1 MPIEID
7 WEEVMPTTTAASS
20 SSSSH
25 GDDFEVRF
33 VSTSTRSSVAQ
44 RLRPRGARTEE
55 EAEIVRMK
63 DDELRREMAF
73 AGRLRPRFEGIL
85 CDGGEGNRRRR
96 ALLEAEAR
104 RRWIGPAAKDGDDRH
119 SASRDVFSFDI
130 EDQLGEDASRKFCG
144 KPWPVSSTKE
154 NYGQL
159 GIETRRSSRQIEQ
172 RKPISVDKMYSS
184 KPCSSTLSGHKLRVH
199 AIDPDEKADDE
210 KSEPSTRYS
219 FRNYIKKRKEKHQ
232 SCLSDFQ
239 KVQDVVLLD
248 DEDVQPE
255 GQVDCGMH
263 DRRNETMIYYP
274 SRDDPEAVELSSSDI
289 KCLDPGV
296 YLSSPVINFYIQYM
310 KRTKLHDDDCRE
322 KFYIFNTYFYSKL
335 EEALLGK
342 GEFLK
347 LRRWWKGVN
356 IYHTSYIILP
366 IHGTAHWSLIIICI
380 PSKESNSG
388 PIILHLD
395 SLELHS
401 SAKIFDTVR
410 RYLEAEWCHLRKNPP
425 LDISISDTIWDD
437 LPSNIQKE
445 KVQVPQQKNEYDCGI
460 FMLYYIERFIRL
472 APERF
477 TRDNLSMF
485 SRSWFQPEDASDL
498 RQRIRELLLEEFES
512 ARLDEALSEADT
524 SDRSDN
530 EEDATKSAE
539 SEQAAAAAAAP
550 GSGSSEM
557 IVEGGDTGTSNEDI
571 KGVAASKEASSSICR
586 SADNL
591 AGCVLLEE
599 ATLSDSVMKDEE
611 DTTKAD
617 PVSSQD
623 EQEVAV
629 LSPGAW
635 KNSEENTHKQPQPDI
650 CCDSSDSEMDDV
662 KIIEDPYQRTNKQNC
677 RIF

>member
-1 MPIEID
+1 
-7 WEEVMPTTTAASS
+7 
-20 SSSSH
+20 
-25 GDDFEVRF
+25 
-33 VSTSTRSSVAQ
+33 
-44 RLRPRGARTEE
+44 
-55 EAEIVRMK
+55 
-63 DDELRREMAF
+63 
-73 AGRLRPRFEGIL
+73 
-85 CDGGEGNRRRR
+85 
-96 ALLEAEAR
+96 
-104 RRWIGPAAKDGDDRH
+104 
-119 SASRDVFSFDI
+119 
-130 EDQLGEDASRKFCG
+130 
-144 KPWPVSSTKE
+144 
-154 NYGQL
+154 
-159 GIETRRSSRQIEQ
+159 
-172 RKPISVDKMYSS
+172 
-184 KPCSSTLSGHKLRVH
+184 
-199 AIDPDEKADDE
+199 
-210 KSEPSTRYS
+210 
-219 FRNYIKKRKEKHQ
+219 
-232 SCLSDFQ
+232 
-239 KVQDVVLLD
+239 VQDVVLLD

-255 GQVDCGMH
+255 GQVDCRMH

-425 LDISISDTIWDD
+425 PDISISETIWDD

-539 SEQAAAAAAAP
+539 SEQAAAAAP

-557 IVEGGDTGTSNEDI
+557 IVEGGDTGISNEDF

>member
-7 WEEVMPTTTAASS
+7 WEEVMPTTTTA
-20 SSSSH
+20 SSSH
-25 GDDFEVRF
+25 GDDVEVRF

-55 EAEIVRMK
+55 EAEIVRMR

-104 RRWIGPAAKDGDDRH
+104 RRGIGPAAAKDGDDRH
-119 SASRDVFSFDI
+119 STSRDVFSFDI
-130 EDQLGEDASRKFCG
+130 EDQLGEDASRRFCG

-255 GQVDCGMH
+255 GQVDCRMH

-366 IHGTAHWSLIIICI
+366 IHGTAHWSLIIICF

-425 LDISISDTIWDD
+425 PDISISETIWDD

-445 KVQVPQQKNEYDCGI
+445 KVQ
-460 FMLYYIERFIRL
+460 
-472 APERF
+472 
-477 TRDNLSMF
+477 F

-539 SEQAAAAAAAP
+539 SEQAAAAAAP
-550 GSGSSEM
+550 GNGSSEM
-557 IVEGGDTGTSNEDI
+557 IVEGGDTGISNEDI

>member
-20 SSSSH
+20 SH
-25 GDDFEVRF
+25 GDDVEVRF

-55 EAEIVRMK
+55 EAEIVRMR

-104 RRWIGPAAKDGDDRH
+104 RRGIGPAAKDGDDRH
-119 SASRDVFSFDI
+119 STSRDVFSFDI

-255 GQVDCGMH
+255 GQVDCRMH

-425 LDISISDTIWDD
+425 PDISISETIWDD

-539 SEQAAAAAAAP
+539 SEQAAAAAP

-557 IVEGGDTGTSNEDI
+557 IVEGGDTGISNEDF

>member
-7 WEEVMPTTTAASS
+7 WEEVMPTTTTA
-20 SSSSH
+20 SSSH
-25 GDDFEVRF
+25 GDDVEVRF

-55 EAEIVRMK
+55 EAEIVRMR

-85 CDGGEGNRRRR
+85 GDGGEGNRRRR

-104 RRWIGPAAKDGDDRH
+104 RRGIGPAAAKDGDDRH
-119 SASRDVFSFDI
+119 STSRDVFSFDI
-130 EDQLGEDASRKFCG
+130 EDQLGEDASRRFCG

-255 GQVDCGMH
+255 GQVDCRMH

-366 IHGTAHWSLIIICI
+366 IHGTAHWSLIIICF

-425 LDISISDTIWDD
+425 PDISISETIWDD

-445 KVQVPQQKNEYDCGI
+445 KVQ
-460 FMLYYIERFIRL
+460 
-472 APERF
+472 
-477 TRDNLSMF
+477 F

-539 SEQAAAAAAAP
+539 SEQAAAAAAAAAP
-550 GSGSSEM
+550 GNGSSEM
-557 IVEGGDTGTSNEDI
+557 IVEGGDTGISNEDI

>member
-1 MPIEID
+1 MA
-7 WEEVMPTTTAASS
+7 M
-20 SSSSH
+20 
-25 GDDFEVRF
+25 GDHLLLPFY
-33 VSTSTRSSVAQ
+33 
-44 RLRPRGARTEE
+44 
-55 EAEIVRMK
+55 
-63 DDELRREMAF
+63 
-73 AGRLRPRFEGIL
+73 IL
-85 CDGGEGNRRRR
+85 FHQDKR
-96 ALLEAEAR
+96 
-104 RRWIGPAAKDGDDRH
+104 
-119 SASRDVFSFDI
+119 
-130 EDQLGEDASRKFCG
+130 FCG

-255 GQVDCGMH
+255 GQVDCRMH

-366 IHGTAHWSLIIICI
+366 IHGTAHWSLIIICF

-425 LDISISDTIWDD
+425 PDISISETIWDD

-539 SEQAAAAAAAP
+539 SEQAAAAAAP
-550 GSGSSEM
+550 GNGSSEM
-557 IVEGGDTGTSNEDI
+557 IVEGGDTGISNEDI

>member
-7 WEEVMPTTTAASS
+7 WEEVMPTTTTA
-20 SSSSH
+20 SSSH
-25 GDDFEVRF
+25 GDDVEVRF

-55 EAEIVRMK
+55 EAEIVRMR

-104 RRWIGPAAKDGDDRH
+104 RRGIGPAAAKDGDDRH
-119 SASRDVFSFDI
+119 STSRDVFSFDI
-130 EDQLGEDASRKFCG
+130 EDQLGEDASRRFCG

-255 GQVDCGMH
+255 GQVDCRMH

-366 IHGTAHWSLIIICI
+366 IHGTAHWSLIIICF

-425 LDISISDTIWDD
+425 PDISISETIWDD

-539 SEQAAAAAAAP
+539 SEQAAAAAAP
-550 GSGSSEM
+550 GNGSSEM
-557 IVEGGDTGTSNEDI
+557 IVEGGDTGISNEDI

>member
-7 WEEVMPTTTAASS
+7 WEEVMPTTTTASS
-20 SSSSH
+20 SR
-25 GDDFEVRF
+25 GDDVEVRF
-33 VSTSTRSSVAQ
+33 VSTSSRSSVAQ
-44 RLRPRGARTEE
+44 QRPQPRLREARTEE

-63 DDELRREMAF
+63 DDELRREMAT
-73 AGRLRPRFEGIL
+73 AGRLRRPFEGIL
-85 CDGGEGNRRRR
+85 NDGGEGSRRRR
-96 ALLEAEAR
+96 ELLEAEAR
-104 RRWIGPAAKDGDDRH
+104 RRGIDLAAKDGDGHH
-119 SASRDVFSFDI
+119 SAACDVFSFDI

-210 KSEPSTRYS
+210 KSEQRGRKNITR
-219 FRNYIKKRKEKHQ
+219 
-232 SCLSDFQ
+232 
-239 KVQDVVLLD
+239 VQDVVLLD

-263 DRRNETMIYYP
+263 HRRNETMIYYP

-310 KRTKLHDDDCRE
+310 KRTKLHDDDCRK

-342 GEFLK
+342 GEFVK

-401 SAKIFDTVR
+401 SAKIFDTVG

-425 LDISISDTIWDD
+425 PDISISETIWDD

-460 FMLYYIERFIRL
+460 FMLYYIERFIRK

-530 EEDATKSAE
+530 EEDATKSGE
-539 SEQAAAAAAAP
+539 SETAAASP
-550 GSGSSEM
+550 GISEM
-557 IVEGGDTGTSNEDI
+557 IVEGGDTGISNEDI
-571 KGVAASKEASSSICR
+571 KGVVASKEASSSICR

-662 KIIEDPYQRTNKQNC
+662 KIIEDPYQRTNKQKC
-677 RIF
+677 CIF